1 MRSSEV
7 GDAGGAFRAALLENA
22 NLGGDCTHRGAL
34 LGAILGMTLGA
45 SNLPRDL
52 VDGLVRGAAVAPHI
66 FSLAATVESHGA
78 NAPRRPPRFGR
89 PSPLPV
95 CDVNESTSV
104 RAPRDL
110 ESKATAIR
118 SIRESAARA
127 AVDARDDGTL
137 LFIRGVGA
145 CTVARGGK
153 DFQKR
158 LVPVFSRAATS
169 PPPQFRLDEGRA
181 ACDAA
186 AVLSALAAGRSST
199 GAVPS
204 AESMESSLQTGPI
217 LLAANAALDV
227 TLEEAH
233 VADIASVSPIDSG
246 CGVFFF
252 GAPSDLAARLHAV
265 AAARARSLAASE
277 PPTADVVRERLRLQ
291 YGVDIPFAASWL
303 QHNAAPPPRSGVVG
317 GSAQ

>member
-1 MRSSEV
+1 MRSSEA
-7 GDAGGAFRAALLENA
+7 GDAGGVFRAALLENA

-52 VDGLVRGAAVAPHI
+52 VDGLVRGTAVAPHI

-89 PSPLPV
+89 PSPLPQ

-110 ESKATAIR
+110 ASKAAAIR
-118 SIRESAARA
+118 SIRESAAR
-127 AVDARDDGTL
+127 DDGVL

-145 CTVARGGK
+145 CTVSRGGK

-158 LVPVFSRAATS
+158 LAPVFSRAATS

-199 GAVPS
+199 GAVPT
-204 AESMESSLQTGPI
+204 AESVEPSLQTGPI

-246 CGVFFF
+246 CGVFYF
-252 GAPSDLAARLHAV
+252 GAPSDLAARLQAV
-265 AAARARSLAASE
+265 ATARARSLAASE

-291 YGVDIPFAASWL
+291 YGVDLPFTTSWL
-303 QHNAAPPPRSGVVG
+303 QHNAAPLAVAAPRSSADG